1 MATRLAIP
9 WLLVLGAGLARALP
23 HLANLTP
30 VGGLGL
36 YAGARVRTPAAL
48 LTPILAVLVGDLVAG
63 TWAGP
68 IVAAGVY
75 VGLLGG
81 PVAGRWL
88 LGRQVAPGRF
98 AAAVIVAAAWFFLTS
113 NFAMW
118 LSGIGAYPL
127 TPAGLAGCYL
137 AGLPYL
143 ARSMVADASFAAL
156 LFAAEGLARRT
167 LPAAA
172 GEPAN

>member
-1 MATRLAIP
+1 MATRHAIP
-9 WLLVLGAGLARALP
+9 WLLVLAAGLARILP
-23 HLANLTP
+23 HTANLTP

-36 YAGARVRTPAAL
+36 YAGARVRPPAAL
-48 LTPILAVLVGDLVAG
+48 LTPILAVLIGDLVAG

-81 PVAGRWL
+81 PLAGRWL
-88 LGRQVAPGRF
+88 LDRRVAPGRF
-98 AAAVIVAAAWFFLTS
+98 AAAVVAAALWFFLAS

-118 LSGIGAYPL
+118 LSGIGDYAP
-127 TPAGLAGCYL
+127 TPAGLAECYL

-143 ARSMVADASFAAL
+143 VRSMLADAAFAAL
-156 LFAAEGLARRT
+156 LFAVEGLARRH

-172 GEPAN
+172 GAPAR